1 MYDFCDNLNPVTT
14 YSSLTVLRGYVIDYL
29 TVKLS
34 SRNDATVIYYFF
46 DFSMKKSLRLS
57 TFLRCILH
65 QAVSPE
71 SLRPATQRR
80 LESLFL
86 APAAPAKPNIEI
98 LEELFIEAIKEF
110 KITYLLIDGLDEVG
124 TSDQRVL
131 KCFFKKLQSYD
142 GVRICLVAH
151 AAMDVSNVLRN
162 SQTIYIQ
169 PHDLESDIEV
179 FVQKQIDEH
188 SEEELSICS
197 PTLLEM
203 IKHALI
209 SRAGGM

>member
-1 MYDFCDNLNPVTT
+1 
-14 YSSLTVLRGYVIDYL
+14 VLRGYVIDYL
-29 TVKLS
+29 TAKIS
-34 SRNDATVIYYFF
+34 SRKDAIVIYYFF
-46 DFSMKKSLRLS
+46 DFSMKKSLQLS

-65 QAVSPE
+65 QAVTPE
-71 SLRPATQRR
+71 SLRPHTQRR

-86 APAAPAKPNIEI
+86 TPVALTKPSVEV

-110 KITYLLIDGLDEVG
+110 KITYLLIDGIDEVG
-124 TSDQRVL
+124 TSDQRLL
-131 KCFFKKLQSYD
+131 KSFFKRLQCCEN
-142 GVRICLVAH
+142 VQICLAAH
-151 AAMDVSNVLRN
+151 AAMDVSTVLRN

-197 PTLLEM
+197 PTLLDK
-203 IKHALI
+203 IKHAII
-209 SRAGGM
+209 SRAGGMYVRHETPIVSVMRSR